1 MGFLSVVLSSII
13 YWAKKNQNCR
23 QPNISSG
30 QIYWVI
36 SYHQY
41 ISRRRYAGQGE
52 NYKEEYKMSETC
64 WANFDELEETTA
76 SLFQKKIHE
85 REKKA
90 QNLWL
95 MRITVS
101 EVLIMAKNISMVQTK
116 TCPLIYF
123 QTKQKKWRIEARW
136 TIKVVSGIKLQII
149 GCFRKRQTW
158 KQNKGEQK
166 TLTNVVWDPRRNGW
180 LKTVEND
187 LKRLRKMTQQS

>member
-1 MGFLSVVLSSII
+1 MQVRGKII
-13 YWAKKNQNCR
+13 KRHTRCR
-23 QPNISSG
+23 RLAEQILISWRK
-30 QIYWVI
+30 QQ
-36 SYHQY
+36 HHCFRKRY
-41 ISRRRYAGQGE
+41 I
-52 NYKEEYKMSETC
+52 K
-64 WANFDELEETTA
+64 
-76 SLFQKKIHE
+76 
-85 REKKA
+85 EKKKM

-101 EVLIMAKNISMVQTK
+101 EVLMMAKNISMVQTK

-136 TIKVVSGIKLQII
+136 TIKVVSRIKLQII

-187 LKRLRKMTQQS
+187 LKRLRKMMQQS